1 VFKRVASSVHLG
13 KDLKPDLLREAST
26 CQEVL
31 HGLHLPIAKEAVRVV
46 LEPQALHARGH
57 PTSVQVGEP
66 EEEFDALWG
75 LGAPGKL
82 TCAAV
87 G

>member
-31 HGLHLPIAKEAVRVV
+31 HSLHLLIAKEATRVV
-46 LEPQALHARGH
+46 LEP
-57 PTSVQVGEP
+57 
-66 EEEFDALWG
+66 
-75 LGAPGKL
+75 
-82 TCAAV
+82 
-87 G
+87 